1 MSDRARAV
9 AALRADLGDMPVID
23 DPALVK
29 LKSRDFYWYSPIL
42 KTELKEV
49 SGDLVVCPRDEADI
63 LRLASAC
70 ARHRVPLT
78 QRGAGTGNYGQ
89 AMPLAGGVVM
99 ETGALDGILWAKDG
113 ILRVQGGRKMTD
125 IDRDLRPQGW
135 ELRMFPS
142 TKRTATIGG
151 FVCGGSGGV
160 GSVTWGGL
168 RERGNLLGARVVTL
182 EETPRVLEL
191 RGDRTNLINRTY
203 GATGIVTEL
212 ELPLQ
217 PAVAWRDLVIAFAD
231 YAEAARF
238 GHDLA
243 NHQAIEKKL
252 VSAIAWPLP
261 SYFKPLA
268 GAVPEG
274 HAIVI
279 AMVSPAGALA
289 AADLIALHKGTLVY
303 DEDAVAAEM
312 DPERT
317 PLFEFTWNHTTLQV
331 LKKDRANFTY
341 LQSLFPI
348 GRNLEAMAEMRAH
361 FGDEVMMHAEWI
373 RFEGALTNSA
383 LQVVRYTTPARL
395 HEIMAYHEA
404 HGVLI
409 ANPHVVTVEDGSRHK
424 RVPGDQV
431 SFKHEVDP
439 LGLLNPGKM
448 RSFVT
453 RMHAEHDVGAAGKAA
468 Q

>member
-1 MSDRARAV
+1 MTDRVSVTAGFK
-9 AALRADLGDMPVID
+9 ADLGDIPIID

-42 KTELKEV
+42 KAELK
-49 SGDLVVCPRDEADI
+49 DLTADLIVQPRNEDDI
-63 LRLASAC
+63 VRIAAAC
-70 ARHRVPLT
+70 AKHRVPLT

-99 ETGALDGILWAKDG
+99 ELLALDKVLSVKDG
-113 ILRVQGGRKMTD
+113 ILRVQCGKKMTE
-125 IDRDLRPQGW
+125 IDRELRPQGW

-151 FVCGGSGGV
+151 FICGGSGGV

-168 RERGNLLGARVVTL
+168 RERGNLIGARVVTL
-182 EETPRVLEL
+182 EDKPRIVKL

-217 PAVAWRDLVIAFAD
+217 PAIPWRDLVIEFD
-231 YAEAARF
+231 TYAAAAHF
-238 GHDLA
+238 GQDLA

-252 VSAIAWPLP
+252 VTAIDWPLP
-261 SYFKPLA
+261 SYFKQLA
-268 GAVPEG
+268 GIIPEG
-274 HAIVI
+274 KAIVI
-279 AMVSPAGALA
+279 AMVSPAGRVCID
-289 AADLIALHKGTLVY
+289 DLTAQHGGRLIY

-331 LKKDRANFTY
+331 LKKDRYNFTY

-348 GRNLEAMAEMRAH
+348 GRNLEAMEEMRAH
-361 FGDEVMMHAEWI
+361 FGDEVMMHAEFI
-373 RFEGALTNSA
+373 RFDGAITNSA
-383 LQVVRYTTPARL
+383 LQVVRYTTAERL
-395 HEIMAYHEA
+395 NEIMAYHEA

-439 LGLLNPGKM
+439 MGLLNPGKM
-448 RSFVT
+448 RSFAV
-453 RMHAEHDVGAAGKAA
+453 GKAA
-468 Q
+468 E

>member
-1 MSDRARAV
+1 
-9 AALRADLGDMPVID
+9 MPVID
-23 DPALVK
+23 DPAQVK

-42 KTELKEV
+42 KAELK
-49 SGDLVVCPRDEADI
+49 DLTAALVVQPRDEPDI
-63 LRLASAC
+63 LRLAAAC
-70 ARHRVPLT
+70 ARHRIPLT

-99 ETGALDGILWAKDG
+99 ETLALDKVLWAKDG
-113 ILRVQGGRKMTD
+113 ILRVQCGKKMTE
-125 IDRDLRPQGW
+125 IDRELRPQGW

-151 FVCGGSGGV
+151 FICGGSGGV

-182 EETPRVLEL
+182 EETPRVIEL
-191 RGDRTNLINRTY
+191 RGDRTNLVNRTY

-217 PAVAWRDLVIAFAD
+217 PAVPWRDLVVTFAD
-231 YAEAARF
+231 YAAAARF

-252 VSAIAWPLP
+252 VTAIAWPLP
-261 SYFKPLA
+261 SYFRPLA
-268 GAVPEG
+268 GVIPDG

-279 AMVSPAGALA
+279 AMVAPSGRVPVDDLA
-289 AADLIALHKGTLVY
+289 VLHGGRVAY

-331 LKKDRANFTY
+331 LKRDRTNFTY

-348 GRNLEAMAEMRAH
+348 GRNLEAMEAMRTH
-361 FGDEVMMHAEWI
+361 FGDEVMMHAEFI

-383 LQVVRYTTPARL
+383 LQVVRYTTAERL
-395 HEIMAYHEA
+395 NEIIAYHEA
-404 HGVLI
+404 QGVLI

-424 RVPGDQV
+424 RVPGDQL

-439 LGLLNPGKM
+439 MGLLNPGKM
-448 RSFVT
+448 RSFV
-453 RMHAEHDVGAAGKAA
+453 RGEGAGKAA
-468 Q
+468 E

>member
-1 MSDRARAV
+1 MVERVSVTAGF
-9 AALRADLGDMPVID
+9 RADLGDIPVID
-23 DPALVK
+23 EPALVK

-42 KTELKEV
+42 KAELK
-49 SGDLVVCPRDEADI
+49 DLTADLIVQPRDEDDVLKVAA
-63 LRLASAC
+63 LC
-70 ARHRVPLT
+70 AKHRMPLT

-99 ETGALDGILWAKDG
+99 ELLALDKILWAKDG
-113 ILRVQGGRKMTD
+113 ILRVQCGKKMTE
-125 IDRDLRPQGW
+125 IDRELRPQGW

-151 FVCGGSGGV
+151 FICGGSGGV

-182 EETPRVLEL
+182 EEKPRIVEL

-217 PAVAWRDLVIAFAD
+217 PAVSWRDLLVEFD
-231 YAEAARF
+231 TYAAAARF
-238 GHDLA
+238 AHDLA

-252 VSAIAWPLP
+252 VTAIDWPLP

-268 GAVPEG
+268 GIITEG
-274 HAIVI
+274 KAIVI
-279 AMVSPAGALA
+279 AMVSPAGRVCIDDLA
-289 AADLIALHKGTLVY
+289 VQHGGRLIH
-303 DEDAVAAEM
+303 DEDAIAAEM

-331 LKKDRANFTY
+331 LKKDRYNFTY

-348 GRNLEAMAEMRAH
+348 GRNLDSMEEMRAH
-361 FGDEVMMHAEWI
+361 FGDEVMMHAEFI
-373 RFEGALTNSA
+373 RFDGAVTNSA
-383 LQVVRYTTPARL
+383 LQVVRYTTAERL
-395 HEIMAYHEA
+395 NEIIAYHEA

-424 RVPGDQV
+424 RLPGDQL

-439 LGLLNPGKM
+439 MGLLNPGKM
-448 RSFVT
+448 KSFT
-453 RMHAEHDVGAAGKAA
+453 LAPGTGEAAE
-468 Q
+468 

>member
-1 MSDRARAV
+1 MPDRTAAV
-9 AALRADLGDMPVID
+9 AALRAELGDMPVID

-29 LKSRDFYWYSPIL
+29 LKSRDFFWYSPIL
-42 KTELKEV
+42 KEELKAAR
-49 SGDLVVCPRDEADI
+49 GDLVVCPRDEADI
-63 LRLASAC
+63 VRLAAAC

-78 QRGAGTGNYGQ
+78 SRGAGTGNYGQ
-89 AMPLAGGVVM
+89 AMPLMGGVVM
-99 ETGALDGILWAKDG
+99 ETLALDKILSARDG
-113 ILRVQGGRKMTD
+113 ILRVQCGKKMTE
-125 IDRDLRPQGW
+125 IDAELRPQGW

-151 FVCGGSGGV
+151 FICGGSGGI

-168 RERGNLLGARVVTL
+168 RERGNLLGARVVTM
-182 EETPRVLEL
+182 EETPRILEL
-191 RGDRTNLINRTY
+191 VGDRTNLINRTY

-217 PAVAWRDLVIAFAD
+217 AAVAWRDLVIAFAD
-231 YAEAARF
+231 FADAARF
-238 GHDLA
+238 GQDLA

-261 SYFKPLA
+261 SYFRPLA
-268 GAVPEG
+268 GVVPEG
-274 HAIVI
+274 QAIVI
-279 AMVSPAGALA
+279 AMVSPAGCVA
-289 AADLIALHKGTLVY
+289 AAELIAAHQGRLVH

-331 LKKDRANFTY
+331 LKKDRTNFTY

-361 FGDEVMMHAEWI
+361 FGDEVMMHAEFI

-383 LQVVRYTTPARL
+383 LQVVRYTTAERL
-395 HEIMAYHEA
+395 NQIIAYHES
-404 HGVLI
+404 HGVMI

-424 RVPGDQV
+424 RVPGDQLA
-431 SFKHEVDP
+431 FKHEVDP
-439 LGLLNPGKM
+439 MGLLNPGKM
-448 RSFVT
+448 RSFVP
-453 RMHAEHDVGAAGKAA
+453 AAADKAA
-468 Q
+468 E